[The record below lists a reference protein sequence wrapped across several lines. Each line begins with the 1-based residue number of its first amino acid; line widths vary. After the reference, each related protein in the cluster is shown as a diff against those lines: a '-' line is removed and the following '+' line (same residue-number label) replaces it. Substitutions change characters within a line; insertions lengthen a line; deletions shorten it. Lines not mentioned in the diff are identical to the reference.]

1 MRYWSCEPRRSA
13 LLTVGR
19 LAVTAVLSVDW
30 AIAMPAQAAA
40 GATEA
45 QQQKWVRQ
53 AAADLPPR
61 ALATLQRIAGA
72 DRRLLAVRAYLRAG
86 SSLDERWSWSQQQLD
101 SYPTTAEAKLAAAD
115 IDAVIAAFSAA
126 NPGFTLGVNRLP
138 RSLEAQ
144 IAHWNE
150 NRSVGI
156 AAAAL
161 VAALDTAVFRS
172 VCRRAG
178 CGSAAR
184 RADAVAAA
192 GRGRAGGARTVRAR
206 TGTCIRFSGGTR
218 RQGDRGHRVGLGA
231 ASDGTRPAGHGK
243 LRAAVSQRR
252 QPVCGAAEPPRT
264 SPGTTPGSLP
274 TRALRIPRPPLE
286 SARARA
292 AHRGR

>member
-1 MRYWSCEPRRSA
+1 
-13 LLTVGR
+13 
-19 LAVTAVLSVDW
+19 
-30 AIAMPAQAAA
+30 MPAQAAA

-138 RSLEAQ
+138 RSLEVQ

-156 AAAAL
+156 TAAAL
-161 VAALDTAVFRS
+161 VAALERQF
-172 VCRRAG
+172 
-178 CGSAAR
+178 SAA
-184 RADAVAAA
+184 AGAPDAAVRSALMQWQPPVAAA
-192 GRGRAGGARTVRAR
+192 LAAPGLSAHGQARAFDFQVERDGKVIAGIESASARQRW
-206 TGTCIRFSGGTR
+206 
-218 RQGDRGHRVGLGA
+218 DA
-231 ASDGTRPAGHGK
+231 AGWTQK
-243 LRAAVSQRR
+243 LRAAVASAGNRFAG
-252 QPVCGAAEPPRT
+252 PLASPYEPWHYAWIAP
-264 SPGTTPGSLP
+264 
-274 TRALRIPRPPLE
+274 
-286 SARARA
+286 
-292 AHRGR
+292 